1 MKPLR
6 IILIIIIFIAF
17 FEIGL
22 ISSYTIVTTE
32 VPDVKGIIQM
42 QIDKITEI
50 INPESVN
57 KVFMKDPTKIN
68 ITNKGDV
75 SLAIQTLSDID
86 GVDLN
91 SMNVSTYDSTKDSKQ
106 LNVTIECLG
115 YADPETN
122 SSQIV
127 LSNTPSYKIV
137 ASATVKIVDGH
148 YKVVKDSIKIQS
160 ILKLYNGNS

>member
-42 QIDKITEI
+42 QVDKITEI

-57 KVFMKDPTKIN
+57 KVFMKDPTRIN

-106 LNVTIECLG
+106 LNVTIECFG

-137 ASATVKIVDGH
+137 ASATVKVVDGH

>member
-6 IILIIIIFIAF
+6 IILIIIVFIAF

-32 VPDVKGIIQM
+32 IPDVKGIIQI
-42 QIDKITEI
+42 QIDKISEI

-57 KVFMKDPTKIN
+57 KVFMKDPTQIN
-68 ITNKGDV
+68 ITNKEDV
-75 SLAIQTLSDID
+75 SLAIQTLTDVD
-86 GVDLN
+86 GVDLKTL
-91 SMNVSTYDSTKDSKQ
+91 NVSTFDDTDNKQ

-127 LSNTPSYKIV
+127 LSNTPSYKVI
-137 ASATVKIVDGH
+137 ATATVKLVEGH
-148 YKVVKDSIKIQS
+148 YKVDKNSIKIQS